1 MRGLQFDKA
10 ALAHIAL
17 IALLFGLQFALP
29 DYHHLVFARVMVLG
43 AYAVGYNLLF
53 GYTGLLSLG
62 HAMFFAAGLYGAGLT
77 AFHLGWEAPAAFLA
91 GLLFGFGFSLIVGLV
106 ALRTTG
112 VSFMIV
118 TLMFAQACYLLTF
131 YFGAYTRGDEGI
143 TIPAPLRSFSAFGW
157 TIDLASPS
165 VRYNLGL
172 LLLALAILVTFKLVR
187 APVGRVFV
195 AVREN
200 EERAKMLGYSTFR
213 YKLAAL
219 VVSGTIAAAAGAA
232 YALLFAYAGSTF
244 ASIQYSIYP
253 LLWTL
258 MGGVGTVAGPFLG
271 TLLMF
276 YLGDV
281 SSGYT
286 NAHLLVVGVALVLL
300 ILFFPRGILGT
311 VRKRW
316 LPWLP

>member
-1 MRGLQFDKA
+1 
-10 ALAHIAL
+10 
-17 IALLFGLQFALP
+17 
-29 DYHHLVFARVMVLG
+29 
-43 AYAVGYNLLF
+43 
-53 GYTGLLSLG
+53 
-62 HAMFFAAGLYGAGLT
+62 
-77 AFHLGWEAPAAFLA
+77 
-91 GLLFGFGFSLIVGLV
+91 
-106 ALRTTG
+106 
-112 VSFMIV
+112 
-118 TLMFAQACYLLTF
+118 MFAQACYLLTF
-131 YFGAYTRGDEGI
+131 YLGAYTRGDEGI
-143 TIPAPLRSFSAFGW
+143 TVPPALREFEAFGLPVN
-157 TIDLASPS
+157 LASPA
-165 VRYNLGL
+165 VRYNLAL

-195 AVREN
+195 AIREN
-200 EERAKMLGYSTFR
+200 EERTKMLGYATFR
-213 YKLAAL
+213 YKLLAL
-219 VVSGTIAAAAGAA
+219 VVSGTIAASAGAA

-276 YLGDV
+276 YLGDIA
-281 SSGYT
+281 SGYT
-286 NAHLLVVGVALVLL
+286 SAHLLVVGIALVLL